1 MLQATTYEGAFWEKS
16 GRRDGT
22 LRFPEYR
29 TPDGAR
35 AVRATMTVVTP
46 EAVGSK

>member
-1 MLQATTYEGAFWEKS
+1 MLHATTYDGASWERS
-16 GRRDGT
+16 GRRNGT